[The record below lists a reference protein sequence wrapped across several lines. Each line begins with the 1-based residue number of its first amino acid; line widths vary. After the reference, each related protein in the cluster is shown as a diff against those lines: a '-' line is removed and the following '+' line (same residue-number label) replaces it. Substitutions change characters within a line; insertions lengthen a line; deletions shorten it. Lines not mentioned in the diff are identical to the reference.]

1 MKVNRPDGGSLVR
14 IKLKI
19 EDFEYIKEAKR
30 IELDGRMFHIDSDP
44 RAHGLFD
51 VIQFYTLYLRPIE

>member
-1 MKVNRPDGGSLVR
+1 MVR

-19 EDFEYIKEAKR
+19 EDYQYIKEAKR
-30 IELDGRMFHIDSDP
+30 IEFDGRMFRVESDP

-51 VIQFYTLYLRPIE
+51 VVQFYTLYLRPIETSG